1 MQMNVFYGKK
11 ETIQM
16 KFLEI
21 CKAEIDLVREIK
33 GMKLESE
40 IRNKMYWFDSNK
52 GKIRE
57 FRWVII
63 NNKITWINEYLSVIY
78 LVDKKEG
85 KHESFHNESDI
96 IADEYR
102 YLGVTFTWNVCIGCA
117 NVRRFYWMRVKIGWY
132 FQIFSYVRVKCCH
145 CDNELNERKIS

>member
-1 MQMNVFYGKK
+1 MQMNVFYEKK

-85 KHESFHNESDI
+85 KHESFHNENDI

-102 YLGVTFTWNVCIGCA
+102 YLGGD
-117 NVRRFYWMRVKIGWY
+117 FYMKCLHWMC
-132 FQIFSYVRVKCCH
+132 KC
-145 CDNELNERKIS
+145 ETILLNACENWLVSSNI

>member
-1 MQMNVFYGKK
+1 MKRRSTRTFEIWMGRKFRMYCKWVQTTKK
-11 ETIQM
+11 PTKTSMWTKKTSIILDYKLNKLFSVLLLFLRVWLCFAVTFRYKWMSFMRKKTIQM
-16 KFLEI
+16 KLLEI
-21 CKAEIDLVREIK
+21 CKAKICSVREIK

-78 LVDKKEG
+78 
-85 KHESFHNESDI
+85 
-96 IADEYR
+96 
-102 YLGVTFTWNVCIGCA
+102 
-117 NVRRFYWMRVKIGWY
+117 
-132 FQIFSYVRVKCCH
+132 
-145 CDNELNERKIS
+145 